1 MTVAA
6 GQFALF
12 ASRDWNAAG
21 LIMAGGI
28 ALDICREVIDR
39 MLGRPTASA
48 IWDANIW
55 TTNAAFMRRQRILS
69 YSFIS
74 LVFVSLQIVAMY
86 FSLDRVPAQRE
97 IDVGV
102 ANSIARQVLDLSTLL
117 RSTPDLADTRDLR
130 SPDRAV
136 IIVRSLSVLLV
147 VSTLFIFIGIL
158 AIARPIAIL
167 NEASARKKS
176 EKSYSD
182 QAVLVAIYIFMCMLL
197 AFAVFIFNRL
207 DIIVCTVKLKDC
219 KESASAI
226 SMYVAMLAYF
236 VLNTVIMAST
246 VESGCRGR
254 TSSNK

>member
-1 MTVAA
+1 MPRKKHWLARLILWSGVTERQTCCVLCKVTMTVAA

-147 VSTLFIFIGIL
+147 VITLFIFIGIL

-167 NEASARKKS
+167 RVRLRNHRCAIRRSSKLPMATWIIAS
-176 EKSYSD
+176 E
-182 QAVLVAIYIFMCMLL
+182 
-197 AFAVFIFNRL
+197 
-207 DIIVCTVKLKDC
+207 
-219 KESASAI
+219 
-226 SMYVAMLAYF
+226 
-236 VLNTVIMAST
+236 
-246 VESGCRGR
+246 
-254 TSSNK
+254 TSRRFS